1 MESTSPPLTQ
11 LTLRYPLKRS
21 CVELDKG
28 VIRVD
33 LGNNI
38 ILIAEAPPWLDEI
51 VKIRMDIV
59 MEVEGA
65 PPDAQS

>member
-1 MESTSPPLTQ
+1 
-11 LTLRYPLKRS
+11 
-21 CVELDKG
+21 VELDKG